1 MHKFKQINS
10 VVTTDDIGVYTTTT
24 TVTVW
29 ELILMHYF
37 DKFSKEWLSKLITT
51 MITLQKQVHIIFP
64 PNIALQKMFSTSYSS
79 NSIFFATPPTP
90 HTPFLN

>member
-1 MHKFKQINS
+1 
-10 VVTTDDIGVYTTTT
+10 
-24 TVTVW
+24 
-29 ELILMHYF
+29 MHYF

-51 MITLQKQVHIIFP
+51 MITLQKQVNIIVP

-90 HTPFLN
+90 RPHTPFLN